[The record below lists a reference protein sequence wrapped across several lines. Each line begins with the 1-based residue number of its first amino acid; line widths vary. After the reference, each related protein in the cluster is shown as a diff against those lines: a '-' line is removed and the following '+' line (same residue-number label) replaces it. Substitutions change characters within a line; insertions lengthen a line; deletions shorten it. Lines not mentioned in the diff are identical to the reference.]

1 MTVFYRTSYSANT
14 LGMCLKQKPWK
25 RRHNDIE
32 SAAILFV
39 SLNISG
45 KKRAFVEDV
54 QERKGGNC
62 PRAFFLIA
70 HNFLEFNF

>member
-1 MTVFYRTSYSANT
+1 MTVCYSTFYSVNT
-14 LGMCLKQKPWK
+14 LGNN
-25 RRHNDIE
+25 RRKDAFFIE

>member
-1 MTVFYRTSYSANT
+1 MTVFYRMSYSANT

-39 SLNISG
+39 SLNISD
-45 KKRAFVEDV
+45 KKRAFVE
-54 QERKGGNC
+54 RR
-62 PRAFFLIA
+62 PR
-70 HNFLEFNF
+70 ETGT